1 MQARSTSNP
10 VRLRARCVKDLRAL
24 ALAVGLAGML
34 AACGGDAA
42 GDDLPAMQGATSPR
56 LEVSATEMAYEPD
69 AVAVE
74 AGDVEVVLHNE
85 GSTLHDLRIEDEELV
100 VEAMAGE
107 TGTGEISLG
116 AGRYQY
122 FCSIS
127 GHREAGMEGVLE
139 VR

>member
-1 MQARSTSNP
+1 M
-10 VRLRARCVKDLRAL
+10 RARVPIPVSRRPVARHLRWGPAV
-24 ALAVGLAGML
+24 AAAGLAVAL
-34 AACGGDAA
+34 AACGEDDGGA
-42 GDDLPAMQGATSPR
+42 DLPAVQGPTSPKR
-56 LEVSATEMAYEPD
+56 EVSATEMAYEPD
-69 AVAVE
+69 AVAVD

-100 VEAMAGE
+100 VEAMSGE
-107 TGTGEISLG
+107 TGTGEISLEP
-116 AGRYQY
+116 GRYQF